1 MKWPQIDYAVLAWV
15 PGDRERERER
25 EIERESS
32 CLQGVYDLQ
41 NYRKDRNLGERQIT
55 QFFHVCKVHIV
66 FPKWLNG
73 KESTCNVGDT
83 GSIPDPGRYPREGN
97 GNPSQYSFFF
107 LTPWIEE
114 HGRLQ
119 STQSQKSQTQLHN

>member
-1 MKWPQIDYAVLAWV
+1 MQYLL
-15 PGDRERERER
+15 GSQERERER
-25 EIERESS
+25 ELLPSRSVSS

-55 QFFHVCKVHIV
+55 QFFHVCKVHIG

-83 GSIPDPGRYPREGN
+83 GSIPDPGRYPGEGN
-97 GNPSQYSFFF
+97 GNPSQVSFFF

-114 HGRLQ
+114 RGRLQ